1 MADTPIIRALSNGAN
16 QRGVRDHN
24 ERLILSVLQRT
35 GQMAATDIAR
45 RTHLSAQTI
54 SVILR
59 KLASDGLV
67 MRGEPVKGKVGKPS
81 IPVALNPDG
90 ALSIGVKLG
99 RRGCDLLLT
108 NLAGKVLFERRTTYD
123 VAIPDRVFEFLRTS
137 FAAAAHDIGLAQA
150 KKLCGIGIAVPFE
163 MWRWTETAGPEHRQY
178 EAWKDIDIATELQNI
193 TTLPVFVIN
202 DATSA
207 CWAEHVY
214 GRGKE
219 YQDYAYFFVS
229 SFIGGGIVINQN
241 VYEGSQGNAGALGSL
256 RVGNAA
262 GGTQQL
268 VDVASLHVLEQDLI
282 KAGHNPLLL
291 WEQPQDWSG
300 FEELADRWITTAAG
314 EIAQACL
321 SACAVID
328 FETIVIDGSFP
339 NGVRDRLVKLVRAH
353 LLKED
358 SRGLIL
364 PKVESGRIGGEAR
377 AIGAACGP
385 IYAQYFLSTRTR
397 AIE

>member
-1 MADTPIIRALSNGAN
+1 MGDTPIIRALSNGAN

-150 KKLCGIGIAVPFE
+150 KKLCGIG
-163 MWRWTETAGPEHRQY
+163 M
-178 EAWKDIDIATELQNI
+178 
-193 TTLPVFVIN
+193 
-202 DATSA
+202 S
-207 CWAEHVY
+207 
-214 GRGKE
+214 
-219 YQDYAYFFVS
+219 
-229 SFIGGGIVINQN
+229 
-241 VYEGSQGNAGALGSL
+241 
-256 RVGNAA
+256 RV
-262 GGTQQL
+262 
-268 VDVASLHVLEQDLI
+268 LI
-282 KAGHNPLLL
+282 
-291 WEQPQDWSG
+291 
-300 FEELADRWITTAAG
+300 R
-314 EIAQACL
+314 
-321 SACAVID
+321 
-328 FETIVIDGSFP
+328 
-339 NGVRDRLVKLVRAH
+339 
-353 LLKED
+353 
-358 SRGLIL
+358 
-364 PKVESGRIGGEAR
+364 
-377 AIGAACGP
+377 
-385 IYAQYFLSTRTR
+385 
-397 AIE
+397 